1 MINHLRYNSN
11 QGVLKL
17 FKVAHPVHA
26 EAAEAPEGFDDPNF
40 VKVLKDERE
49 VPLIEA
55 KYRH

>member
-1 MINHLRYNSN
+1 LRYNSN